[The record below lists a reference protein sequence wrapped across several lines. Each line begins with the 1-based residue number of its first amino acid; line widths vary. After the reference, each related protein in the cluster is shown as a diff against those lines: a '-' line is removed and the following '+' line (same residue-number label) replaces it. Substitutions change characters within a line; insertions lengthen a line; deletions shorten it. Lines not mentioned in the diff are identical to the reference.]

1 MSFFT
6 NNVCFEEFFFM
17 KRAKS
22 TGTISFAKSLRH
34 PTVWWGSRDLTLNCF
49 FSNTNKILIFD
60 TPWVLDSCL
69 ISTFVQKTFTTFG
82 HLSDFANNLIRR
94 CTAPAV
100 QLFVDSGVDLGG
112 NDSLFSTGGKNGAKN
127 VPAIWGCSFAFISDI
142 SIGNF

>member
-1 MSFFT
+1 MSFFYEQ
-6 NNVCFEEFFFM
+6 CLFRRIFFM

-22 TGTISFAKSLRH
+22 TGPIYFAKSPRH
-34 PTVWWGSRDLTLNCF
+34 PTVWWGSRDLTLNYF
-49 FSNTNKILIFD
+49 FNTNKILIFD

-69 ISTFVQKTFTTFG
+69 KSTFVQKTFTTFG

-127 VPAIWGCSFAFISDI
+127 VSAIWGCSFAFIADI

>member
-1 MSFFT
+1 MSFFYEQ
-6 NNVCFEEFFFM
+6 CLFRRIFFM

-22 TGTISFAKSLRH
+22 TGPLLAKSPRH
-34 PTVWWGSRDLTLNCF
+34 PTVWWGSRDLTLNYF
-49 FSNTNKILIFD
+49 FNANKILIFD

-82 HLSDFANNLIRR
+82 HLSDFANNSIRR

-127 VPAIWGCSFAFISDI
+127 VSAIWGCSFAFIADI

>member
-1 MSFFT
+1 MSFFYEQ
-6 NNVCFEEFFFM
+6 CLFRRIFFM

-22 TGTISFAKSLRH
+22 TGPLLAKSPRH
-34 PTVWWGSRDLTLNCF
+34 PTVWWGSRDLTLNYF
-49 FSNTNKILIFD
+49 FNTNKILIFD

-69 ISTFVQKTFTTFG
+69 ISTFVQKTFTNFG

-127 VPAIWGCSFAFISDI
+127 VSAIWGCSFAFIADI